1 MKLRCVARGAV
12 YLRSLSLAL
21 RRQGSGGAELVEREY
36 LMEERSRTGG
46 PFMTTARHTRYPA
59 KTREAMRSEL
69 AARSI
74 IVSTV

>member
-1 MKLRCVARGAV
+1 MKPRCVARGAV

-21 RRQGSGGAELVEREY
+21 RRQGSGGAELVEREC
-36 LMEERSRTGG
+36 LREEDHEQRS
-46 PFMTTARHTRYPA
+46 PFMTTARHTSYPA